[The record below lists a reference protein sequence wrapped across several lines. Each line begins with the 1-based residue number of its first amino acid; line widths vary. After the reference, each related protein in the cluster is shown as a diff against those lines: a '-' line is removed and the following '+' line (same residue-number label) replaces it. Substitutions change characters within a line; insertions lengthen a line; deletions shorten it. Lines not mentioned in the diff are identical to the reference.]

1 MLLGRRQWPHQHI
14 RATEEDEPLIFLAVV
29 ATVCK
34 KWRRWA
40 KGRLRQLHIRDH
52 RRVVVDMENC
62 YITAL
67 QRFQVLI
74 RMQIHEGRPPQNSR
88 SETTFRIHNF
98 WTQFVY
104 PRFITVQAAFY
115 IWRTTTRAA
124 KANREMQM
132 HLLEIAAPN

>member
-14 RATEEDEPLIFLAVV
+14 RASEEDEPLIFLAVV

-34 KWRRWA
+34 KWSRWA
-40 KGRLRQLHIRDH
+40 KGRLRQLHSRNH
-52 RRVVVDMENC
+52 RRGVVDRENC

-74 RMQIHEGRPPQNSR
+74 KMQIPGGRPPQNSR

>member
-1 MLLGRRQWPHQHI
+1 MLLGRRQWPLQHI
-14 RATEEDEPLIFLAVV
+14 RVSGEDEPLIFLAMV

-34 KWRRWA
+34 KWSRWA
-40 KGRLRQLHIRDH
+40 RGHLRRLTIRDH
-52 RRVVVDMENC
+52 RRAELDRENC

-74 RMQIHEGRPPQNSR
+74 KMQIHGGRPTQNSR
-88 SETTFRIHNF
+88 AYTSFRIHDF

-104 PRFITVQAAFY
+104 PRFLTVQAAFY
-115 IWRTTTRAA
+115 IWRTTARAA

>member
-14 RATEEDEPLIFLAVV
+14 RAAEEDEPLIFLAVV

-74 RMQIHEGRPPQNSR
+74 RMQIPEGRPPQNSR

-132 HLLEIAAPN
+132 HLLEIAMPN